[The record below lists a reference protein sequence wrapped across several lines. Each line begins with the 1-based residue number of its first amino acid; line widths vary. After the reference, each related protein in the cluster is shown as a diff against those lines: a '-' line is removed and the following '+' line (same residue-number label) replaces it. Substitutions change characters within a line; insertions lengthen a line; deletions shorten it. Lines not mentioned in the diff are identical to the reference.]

1 MKLMKAYHPE
11 DIRNIALVGHE
22 GVGKTTLAE
31 ALLMHTGA
39 IHRMGTVNEAT
50 TVGDFEPEARSHR
63 QSTQASLLFGTWEGK
78 EINIIDTPGHAELI
92 GQALAVLPAV
102 ETAVIVVDATLGV
115 QDNTLRL
122 FEAAGELGLARMV
135 VVNRIDRAV
144 ANLPAL
150 VESLKSELGAHL
162 HCINLPTRSGS
173 DVIDCFDHEAG
184 HADFGKVADV
194 HRELLESSIEVDDA
208 EVERYFAGERIDLV
222 ALRRCFVKAMTQGQ
236 VIPVLF
242 TAARTGVG
250 IDDLLHILAAEGPSP
265 ANARPRR
272 LVRGADVV
280 EVACDP
286 AAPFLAHVFK
296 VTTDPRLGRLAMLRI
311 LQGTLD
317 AATTFVTASDRKP
330 RKAGQVL
337 KVEGRDRPEV
347 GVVAYAGDIVAL
359 GRIEDLHVDQ
369 VIHAPT
375 VTEDF
380 VPLRPRYPAHTL
392 TWSVEAADR
401 KDVGKLGGALAELV
415 EEDPTLWVEPDP
427 KTHGHLV
434 RGLGE
439 LHLRLVIERLMSRYG
454 IEASGQPSFAGPSGV
469 QTSGG
474 RQA

>member
-1 MKLMKAYHPE
+1 MKLMKAYRPE

-31 ALLMHTGA
+31 ALLVHTGA
-39 IHRMGTVNEAT
+39 IHRMGSVNEAT
-50 TVGDFEPEARSHR
+50 TVSDFEPEARSHR
-63 QSTQASLLFGTWEGK
+63 QSTHASLLFGTWEGK
-78 EINIIDTPGHAELI
+78 EINIIDTPGHPELI
-92 GQALAVLPAV
+92 GQALAVLAAV

-115 QDNTLRL
+115 QDHTLRL
-122 FEAAGELGLARMV
+122 FAAAGELGLARMV

-150 VESLKSELGAHL
+150 VESLKSELGPNL
-162 HCINLPTRSGS
+162 HCITLPTRSGS

-208 EVERYFAGERIDLV
+208 EVERYFAGERIDLA
-222 ALRRCFVKAMTQGQ
+222 ALRRCFVKAMTLGQ

-250 IDDLLHILAAEGPSP
+250 VDDLLHILAAEGPSP
-265 ANARPRR
+265 LSARPRR
-272 LVRGADVV
+272 LVRGGVTVDI
-280 EVACDP
+280 ACDP
-286 AAPFLAHVFK
+286 AAPLLAHVFK
-296 VTTDPRLGRLAMLRI
+296 VTTDPQLGRLAMLRI

-317 AATTFVTASDRKP
+317 SATMFVAASDKKP

-337 KVEGRDRPEV
+337 KVEGRERPEV

-359 GRIEDLHVDQ
+359 AKIEDLHVDQ

-380 VPLRPRYPAHTL
+380 APLRPSYPSPTAAL
-392 TWSVEAADR
+392 VVEVSDR
-401 KDVGKLGGALAELV
+401 KDAGKLGASLAQLV
-415 EEDPTLWVEPDP
+415 EEDPTLRVEQDP
-427 KTHGHLV
+427 TTHEHVV
-434 RGLGE
+434 RGLGA
-439 LHLRLVIERLMSRYG
+439 LHLQLVIERLKNRYG
-454 IEASGQPSFAGPSGV
+454 IGTTTRMP
-469 QTSGG
+469 
-474 RQA
+474 